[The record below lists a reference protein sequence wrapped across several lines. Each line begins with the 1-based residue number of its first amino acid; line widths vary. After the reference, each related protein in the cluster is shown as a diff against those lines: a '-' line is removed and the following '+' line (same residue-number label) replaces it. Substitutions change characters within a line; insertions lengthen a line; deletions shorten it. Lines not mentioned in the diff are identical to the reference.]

1 MEAVWPTVFQI
12 VSGPGGVIALMLM
25 VASAVAV
32 GQLFLAREVHYRDR
46 IIDQQAATI
55 RAQQEMAERQLAAT
69 EKQQA
74 LFEQA
79 LGMIRE
85 LRPALGPG
93 PASAAS
99 P

>member
-1 MEAVWPTVFQI
+1 MWPTVFQTI
-12 VSGPGGVIALMLM
+12 TGPLGSIALLLLI
-25 VASAVAV
+25 AGAVAA
-32 GQLFLAREVHYRDR
+32 GQLFLAREVSYRDK
-46 IIDQQAATI
+46 IIDSQAQTI

-69 EKQQA
+69 EKQQE
-74 LFEQA
+74 LFGQA

-93 PASAAS
+93 PASAAA